1 MKIKQ
6 KRKVKIWMYELCDI
20 DYSRWSFVTMGQHWS
35 ITISS
40 NRGSFIYI
48 QIERF
53 RENWTKD
60 RLKQSNSY

>member
-1 MKIKQ
+1 
-6 KRKVKIWMYELCDI
+6 MYELCDI